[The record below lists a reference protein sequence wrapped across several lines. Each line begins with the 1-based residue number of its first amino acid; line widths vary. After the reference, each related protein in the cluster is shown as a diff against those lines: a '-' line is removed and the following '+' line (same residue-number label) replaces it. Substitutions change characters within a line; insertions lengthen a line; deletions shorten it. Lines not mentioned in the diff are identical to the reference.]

1 MNDEPDK
8 DKKSDDELFRQ
19 AMRDVTPLQPD
30 NRIRRQTPPKKVPS
44 GRNDDAAPAQAG
56 FSDNTFE
63 NTCPDR
69 LYFERPGIQ
78 KALLKKLRGGKLPI
92 DSTLDLH
99 GSTVDQARQ
108 LLIGFFE
115 ECRHFDHRHVIIVH
129 GKGFRSE
136 HKPVIK
142 PLVNRWL
149 RETDEV
155 LAFCSAQPKDGGTGA
170 VYVLLRRARAV

>member
-1 MNDEPDK
+1 MNDETDK
-8 DKKSDDELFRQ
+8 DKKSDEELFRQ
-19 AMRDVTPLQPD
+19 AMRDVTPLQPA
-30 NRIRRQTPPKKVPS
+30 NRIRRPPPPRKAPL
-44 GRNDDAAPAQAG
+44 RQDNDEAPAQAG
-56 FSDNTFE
+56 FPDSTFE
-63 NTCPDR
+63 DTCPDL

-78 KALLKKLRGGKLPI
+78 KAVLKKLRGGRLRV
-92 DSTLDLH
+92 DSSLDLH
-99 GSTVDQARQ
+99 GSTIDQARQ

-115 ECRHFDHRHVIIVH
+115 ECRQFDHRHVIIVH

-149 RETDEV
+149 READEV

-170 VYVLLRRARAV
+170 VYVLLRRARDA